1 MGLFCLERSERKMSR
16 ILIDLPYLA
25 STNKYPK
32 FFPYPLLLLRIKQQE
47 DELLD
52 YNLRCRGMPDR
63 KIREKLDELIVSVSN
78 DNRDVVVGCGHY
90 PADADKFTYFD
101 YFLSRVGRSVA
112 ITGVYPAVMPD
123 RMVRLHSKHSVLP
136 TAWDIGDV
144 DIPISMLHR
153 YPKVGKHLRA
163 TVRATHGC
171 PRKCGMCPV
180 WLIYR
185 KQFEFWPIDKTVDR
199 IKRYYDQ
206 GVRYITFI
214 DDNLSVSPKFDR
226 LLEALLAAD
235 LRGMSYLC
243 QEGFEVTS
251 FHRER
256 MCELLQ
262 QVRFV
267 DMKMA
272 VENVN
277 TDVLKQIDKYY
288 TDFEVVEKSLANIEK
303 YGLKVGIFFLLG
315 LEHSDEGVLKNIRF
329 IADRSLDV
337 RVNIARPY
345 EGNVIV
351 GKGIDPQRFKTYSS
365 LAYAASWYARELGI
379 NIMKPD
385 AIAQLID
392 KGYLVQINDAA
403 GTALISGRVDFWQ
416 MTSRFIRGLKWIFGI
431 YFGSECRVKSD
442 NTKEAVIVTACRQR
456 QCGFGF

>member
-1 MGLFCLERSERKMSR
+1 MSR

-52 YNLRCRGMPDR
+52 YNLRCRGMSDR
-63 KIREKLDELIVSVSN
+63 KIKEELDELIEAVSN
-78 DNRDVVVGCGHY
+78 DTRDVVVGCGHY

-101 YFLSRVGRSVA
+101 HFLSRVGRSVA
-112 ITGVYPAVMPD
+112 ITGVYPEVMPD
-123 RMVRLHSKHSVLP
+123 RMVRLYSKHSILP

-144 DIPISMLHR
+144 EIPDSMLHQ

-185 KQFEFWPIDKTVDR
+185 KQFEFWPIDKTVDK

-214 DDNLSVSPKFDR
+214 DDNLTVSPKFDR
-226 LLEALLAAD
+226 LLEALLGAG
-235 LRGMSYLC
+235 LKGMSYLC

-251 FHRER
+251 FHREQ
-256 MCELLQ
+256 MCELLRHI
-262 QVRFV
+262 RFV

-272 VENVN
+272 VENVS

-288 TDFEVVEKSLANIEK
+288 TDFTVVEKSLANIEK

-315 LEHSDEGVLKNIRF
+315 LEHSDEDVLRNICL

-365 LAYAASWYARELGI
+365 LAYAASWYARELGV
-379 NIMKPD
+379 NIMRTD
-385 AIAQLID
+385 AITQLIG
-392 KGYLVQINDAA
+392 KGYSVQINDRA
-403 GTALISGRVDFWQ
+403 GTALVSGRVDFWR
-416 MTSRFIRGLKWIFGI
+416 MTSRFIRGLKWMFNT
-431 YFGSECRVKSD
+431 YFGSECKIRVDS
-442 NTKEAVIVTACRQR
+442 TKETATVAACRQHKR
-456 QCGFGF
+456 GFGF